1 MKVPAIKE
9 SDSSDDAW
17 PSIVE
22 QPKQGKHHAVPPPLD
37 DGSDSDHEENAS
49 AADAAFDAKFG
60 KLVKRYAKGD
70 IIDWDEPTE
79 DVPVLNNKTI
89 IAEMKQQTTVTQLLD
104 KLRKS
109 G

>member
-1 MKVPAIKE
+1 MKVPAVKE

-22 QPKQGKHHAVPPPLD
+22 QPKQGKHHAAPPPLD
-37 DGSDSDHEENAS
+37 DGSDSDHEETSS

-89 IAEMKQQTTVTQLLD
+89 IAEMKQQTTVTQLLE